1 MGPPVGGF
9 GHRGNDTLHVALLA
23 QFGCQRIPLLN
34 GQYLHRFAENRVVLV
49 GHDVHAAVPV
59 YNRYF
64 AHFTATEAV
73 DVLLCEFR
81 AADVSGNK
89 SIFSIRVIQLPR
101 IEVPRHEQRTLGRFQ
116 HAAEVAVHF
125 EVLHI
130 RFGEFLI
137 EKSLVENPGIAFHI
151 DFVAVAALFEP
162 DFTLADIV
170 DYIVM
175 VFELVHPRLFVI
187 LQLLEI
193 VHLFQPAEA
202 VPHAVERV
210 PRHFGNGD
218 AAGFHLALE
227 FSVRVYLVVVIEFHV
242 VAGGIFP
249 IPFQRIFHA
258 SERTPRE
265 NVNVDGGVVVILLQI
280 LVEVQRNVL
289 VHDKKQAFIF
299 RGRVHRADTPVGV
312 LGKDLCLVFLLV
324 VHHADTRLVE

>member
-1 MGPPVGGF
+1 M
-9 GHRGNDTLHVALLA
+9 A
-23 QFGCQRIPLLN
+23 
-34 GQYLHRFAENRVVLV
+34 
-49 GHDVHAAVPV
+49 
-59 YNRYF
+59 
-64 AHFTATEAV
+64 EAV

-81 AADVSGNK
+81 SADVSGNK
-89 SIFSIRVIQLPR
+89 SIFSVRVIQLPR
-101 IEVPRHEQRTLGRFQ
+101 IEVPRHEQRPLGRFQ

-130 RFGEFLI
+130 RIGKFLI

-151 DFVAVAALFEP
+151 DFVAVPALFEP

-193 VHLFQPAEA
+193 VHLFQPAVA

-258 SERTPRE
+258 TERTPWE
-265 NVNVDGGVVVILLQI
+265 NVNIDGGVVVILL
-280 LVEVQRNVL
+280 
-289 VHDKKQAFIF
+289 
-299 RGRVHRADTPVGV
+299 
-312 LGKDLCLVFLLV
+312 
-324 VHHADTRLVE
+324 

>member
-1 MGPPVGGF
+1 
-9 GHRGNDTLHVALLA
+9 
-23 QFGCQRIPLLN
+23 
-34 GQYLHRFAENRVVLV
+34 
-49 GHDVHAAVPV
+49 
-59 YNRYF
+59 
-64 AHFTATEAV
+64 
-73 DVLLCEFR
+73 
-81 AADVSGNK
+81 
-89 SIFSIRVIQLPR
+89 
-101 IEVPRHEQRTLGRFQ
+101 
-116 HAAEVAVHF
+116 
-125 EVLHI
+125 
-130 RFGEFLI
+130 
-137 EKSLVENPGIAFHI
+137 
-151 DFVAVAALFEP
+151 
-162 DFTLADIV
+162 
-170 DYIVM
+170 M

-227 FSVRVYLVVVIEFHV
+227 FSVRVYLVVVIELHV

-299 RGRVHRADTPVGV
+299 RGRVHRTDTPVGV